1 MGKKVQFDGRARA
14 ALLGGVDQVAT
25 AVRVTLGPRGRH
37 VIIGRSPGTPVIT
50 DDGATIAREIT
61 LRDPAENIGA
71 QLIREVAARTQ
82 EAAGDGTTTA
92 CVLAQCIALEGLR
105 VVAAGANP
113 VRVKLGLER
122 AVDAVVAD
130 LKKRGRPVRGTEALE
145 RVASQSANDDAEI
158 GRLVARALEAVG
170 ADGTITVEEGKSTTT
185 ELVLVDGL
193 RFGRGYLSPYFVTDA
208 ERMEAVL
215 EDAFVL
221 VHDKRLSS
229 LSDLLPLLEKVAL
242 AGKPLLVIAEEVEGE
257 ALATLVVNRLRG
269 TMQVAAVKAPDF
281 GDRRRAV
288 LDDIA
293 VLTGGVL
300 ISEETGRRLAGAD
313 LSVLGRCARVTI
325 GRDETTLVGGRGKPA
340 DVQQRAS
347 QIRRQAQA
355 AENRY
360 DREKLEARLARLLGR
375 IAVVRVGGTT
385 EFEMK
390 ERKDR
395 TEDAIAATRA
405 AMEEGVVAGG
415 GVALLRAAVL
425 LDKLPAGDDDERAG
439 IAVVRRALEEPAR
452 AIAENAGRDGGE
464 VVEEIR
470 RGKGGFG
477 YNAATGVYEDLVVAG
492 VVDPVKVTRCALVNA
507 ASIGSLLLST
517 STLVA
522 EAPAPSGE
530 ED

>member
-1 MGKKVQFDGRARA
+1 MGKKVQFGGRARE
-14 ALLGGVDQVAT
+14 ALLGGVDQVAS

-37 VIIGRSPGTPVIT
+37 VIIGRPTGTPVIT

-61 LRDPAENIGA
+61 LQDPSENIGA
-71 QLIREVAARTQ
+71 QLIREVAAKTQ
-82 EAAGDGTTTA
+82 DTAGDGTTTA
-92 CVLAQCIALEGLR
+92 CVLAQFIAREGLR
-105 VVAAGANP
+105 AVAAGANP
-113 VRVKLGLER
+113 MRVKLGLER
-122 AVDAVVAD
+122 AVDAVVAE
-130 LKKRGRPVRGTEALE
+130 LKKKGRPVRGTEAME
-145 RVASQSANDDAEI
+145 RVAAQSANDDAEI
-158 GRLVARALEAVG
+158 GKLVARALEAVG
-170 ADGTITVEEGKSTTT
+170 SDGTITVEEGRATTT
-185 ELVLVDGL
+185 ELVLVEGL
-193 RFGRGYLSPYFVTDA
+193 RFDRGYLSPYFVTDA
-208 ERMEAVL
+208 ERMVAVL

-229 LSDLLPLLEKVAL
+229 LPDLLPLLEKVAL
-242 AGKPLLVIAEEVEGE
+242 AGKPILIIAEEVEGE

-281 GDRRRAV
+281 GDRRRAA
-288 LDDIA
+288 LEDIA

-300 ISEETGRRLAGAD
+300 VSEETGRRLAGAD
-313 LSVLGRCARVTI
+313 LSVLGRCARVTV
-325 GRDETTLVGGRGKPA
+325 GRDETTLVGGRGAPA
-340 DVQQRAS
+340 DVQERAA

-360 DREKLEARLARLLGR
+360 DREKLEARLARLLGK
-375 IAVVRVGGTT
+375 IASLRVGGAT

-395 TEDAIAATRA
+395 VEDAVAATRA

-415 GVALLRAAVL
+415 GVALLRAAAL
-425 LDKLPAGDDDERAG
+425 LGKLPAGDEDERIG

-452 AIAENAGRDGGE
+452 AIAENAGQDGGA

-470 RGKGGFG
+470 RGRDGYG
-477 YNAATGVYEDLVVAG
+477 YNAITGVFEDLVAAG

-522 EAPAPSGE
+522 ETPPRAAE